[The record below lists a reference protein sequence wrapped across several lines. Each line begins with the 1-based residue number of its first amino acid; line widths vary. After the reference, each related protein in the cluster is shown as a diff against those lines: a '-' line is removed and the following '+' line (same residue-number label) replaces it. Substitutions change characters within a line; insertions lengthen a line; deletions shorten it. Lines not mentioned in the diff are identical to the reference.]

1 MDKKYIT
8 ANQLLSDSF
17 KLGAA
22 VFQSGFRPDLI
33 IGIWRGGTPVAIAV
47 HEYFKYMGH
56 ATDHIAIR
64 AISYS
69 DIAKRHDNV
78 EVIGLEY
85 VQKNNMYTNLLI
97 IDDVFDTGNSFK
109 TTLNLIREIK
119 SDFTVKIASPWY
131 KPVNNQTD
139 LLPDYFIHQTDQWLV
154 FPHELE
160 GLSIDEI
167 EMFKSDIFQIMTETN

>member
-8 ANQLLSDSF
+8 ANQLLTDSF

-22 VFQSGFRPDLI
+22 VYHSGFRPDLI

-56 ATDHIAIR
+56 ASDHIAIR

-69 DIAKRHDNV
+69 GIAKRHDYV
-78 EVIGLEY
+78 EVAGLEY
-85 VQKNNMYTNLLI
+85 LQKNNNYINLLI

-109 TTLNLIREIK
+109 TTLNLMREI
-119 SDFTVKIASPWY
+119 SDNFNIKIASPWY

-139 LLPDYFIHQTDQWLV
+139 LLPDFFIHQSDQWLV

-167 EMFKSDIFQIMTETN
+167 KMSKPEIFQIITETN